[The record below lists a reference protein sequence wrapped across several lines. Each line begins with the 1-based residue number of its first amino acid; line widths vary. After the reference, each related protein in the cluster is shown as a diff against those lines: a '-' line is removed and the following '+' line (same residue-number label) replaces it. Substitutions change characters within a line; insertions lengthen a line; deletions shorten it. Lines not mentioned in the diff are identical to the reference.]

1 MNMNDKLEDWRKQI
15 DALDSELLHVL
26 AKRIDIVREIG
37 KYKKAQG
44 IPPLD
49 QKRWRAVLES
59 QISKAELLN
68 LSKDFIKKLYNL
80 IHEYSLEI
88 EANNK

>member
-1 MNMNDKLEDWRKQI
+1 MNDKLEDWRKQI
-15 DALDSELLHVL
+15 DALDEELLHIL
-26 AKRIDIVREIG
+26 GKRFNIVREIG
-37 KYKKAQG
+37 KYKKAKG

-49 QKRWRAVLES
+49 QKRWQTVLES
-59 QISKAELLN
+59 QLSKAKLHN

-88 EANNK
+88 EADNK